1 MTIKI
6 KMSEVDNF
14 FQGEY
19 GNLFEK
25 DSKMSVSD
33 EQVGILM
40 GEMNSTMY
48 DILFGLG
55 FYVDEKYLVWDSS
68 SYDKIDWWLD
78 LVYECYEGQL
88 SETNLWNDYFGFG
101 GDDDVDYNSSYIF
114 IVNEF
119 MKWMNDRNLLENYG
133 VAK

>member
-1 MTIKI
+1 
-6 KMSEVDNF
+6 
-14 FQGEY
+14 
-19 GNLFEK
+19 
-25 DSKMSVSD
+25 MSVSD